1 MQAVTVTHRTR
12 GRFAGAGRRAALRLG
27 AALLAGACIAAA
39 PGCRTAKATN
49 NARMKQQDLKDRG
62 VQRVDMAQEMQAQGA
77 LDDALTYFALALEDN
92 PTLVTAY
99 IGMGEIY
106 RIKNNNLAAA
116 QAFGKS
122 AEIAP
127 GNFDAQYGHGLALQL
142 LEKFTEAVRAYL
154 RALAIEPDDFRAN
167 LNLAT
172 AYFQLKEGRQ
182 ALPYA
187 RKAVEVNP
195 LDGPAR
201 VNLGAVYAALDW
213 HNEAV
218 RQYQAAAELMEL
230 TPPLLLNLATSLG
243 KSERYQEMANTLDR
257 LIEIEPSAQAWERLG
272 FARFRLRQYEDA
284 VAAFQASLE
293 IDPEHYPALNG
304 VGICMLNKYL
314 LSERTDIEARREAIT
329 ALRKSLQLNPSQP
342 RIVDLLSRYD

>member
-1 MQAVTVTHRTR
+1 MQTLRVTHGARVRAAR
-12 GRFAGAGRRAALRLG
+12 GGRGAALRVG
-27 AALLAGACIAAA
+27 VALLAGVCIAAA
-39 PGCRTAKATN
+39 PGCRTTKATTN
-49 NARMKQQDLKDRG
+49 GRMKQQDLRNRG
-62 VQRVDMAQEMQAQGA
+62 VQRVEQAQDMQSQGA

-116 QAFGKS
+116 QAFGKA

-142 LEKFTEAVRAYL
+142 LDKLAEAVRAYL
-154 RALAIEPDDFRAN
+154 RALAIEPDDFKAN

-172 AYFQLKEGRQ
+172 AYYQLREARQ

-272 FARFRLRQYEDA
+272 FARFRLRQYEEA
-284 VAAFQASLE
+284 VAAFQTSL
-293 IDPEHYPALNG
+293 
-304 VGICMLNKYL
+304 
-314 LSERTDIEARREAIT
+314 
-329 ALRKSLQLNPSQP
+329 
-342 RIVDLLSRYD
+342 